1 MSSTTVMLLPVI
13 RKRRKNIEKMNIK
26 PQDSYNNIR
35 QNNYTI
41 FNCILCDKKSH
52 FPYLLIYSK
61 CFPRISFQFNWNVI
75 DESAALLP
83 KHLQTCLWNFITK
96 DFTRDLSMLSSTP
109 WPIGHVSFIYIR
121 PRKLCYKIASRISW
135 CLRN

>member
-83 KHLQTCLWNFITK
+83 KHLQMCLWSIAVISKFHCQRLHTGPRCLAQRLDQSVTYHLHIYGLVSYVTK
-96 DFTRDLSMLSSTP
+96 
-109 WPIGHVSFIYIR
+109 
-121 PRKLCYKIASRISW
+121 
-135 CLRN
+135 